1 MDSLP
6 VWTALAVTV
15 AAAAVD
21 LRRRRI
27 PNALTLSALA
37 AGFILQGVLAG
48 PAGLGLA
55 LAGALA
61 AGLPAFAV
69 FALRGMGGGDVKLL
83 AACGALLGPAAGLEL
98 LLATAVAGGVLA
110 VGSVAARRAWSVTG
124 ANLLRL
130 AAHWGRRGPVA
141 CPEVSLGRSRG
152 IAVPYG
158 VAIACGMAFTLA
170 SRAGGA

>member
-6 VWTALAVTV
+6 LWTALAVCL

-21 LRRRRI
+21 LRSRRI
-27 PNALTLSALA
+27 PNVLTLGALA
-37 AGFILQGVLAG
+37 AGFVLQGALAG
-48 PAGLGLA
+48 PAGLVHA
-55 LAGALA
+55 FAGALA
-61 AGLPAFAV
+61 AGLPALAV

-83 AACGALLGPAAGLEL
+83 AACGALLGPAAALQL

-110 VGSVAARRAWSVTG
+110 AAAIAARRAWTVTG
-124 ANLLRL
+124 SYLQAL
-130 AAHWGRRGPVA
+130 ALHWRRRGPVA

-158 VAIACGMAFTLA
+158 VAIALGAAFTVA
-170 SRAGGA
+170 SRAGAA